1 MKSKLSL
8 ISLLLFFS
16 VAAFISAQAQAE
28 PTAAWQVVRYD
39 ITASAP
45 GSERNLTARALLTVR
60 NIGRGSGPRIT
71 LRINPKAE
79 IKAATA
85 NDATASF
92 RASQDERNNLQRV
105 EITLPAPVAPG
116 ATFNVAVDYLLPVA
130 ENNGLAS
137 VSPVG
142 AQFLPLSSWYPTPNN
157 PLSPRGADTAPFR
170 IKITTAAGETTL
182 SSGKASAGTFDQTLN
197 GQPFFLS
204 GAWDVSEGGAEARG
218 IAAYLPKGATAE
230 ERKQAEAFIALA
242 GAARAFYTGLL
253 GAAPDV
259 PVRLVA
265 VSRGAGFNDSG
276 TLLMEASAF
285 RRAKI
290 DSVTAML
297 VAETIARL
305 WVGGATPVR
314 AEGGG
319 IIQEGL
325 ARHLA
330 NLFVEKHFGG
340 ETAEAERLRQRD
352 AFAAVAKRDA
362 PLALTTP
369 LDAAY
374 HTEVSNKGAMVWR
387 LIERALGRD
396 AFMETLRAQLQ
407 SKAGDGGGLTLTSL
421 REAFALRGGEPVKN
435 LLQFGLDQP
444 SELDLV
450 IGLPQQ
456 RGGEWVVALRNL
468 GALDVSTSVVALTES
483 GERLKVEIVVP
494 ARNFGEASFKTSAR
508 LKRVE
513 VDAEKLYPQL
523 DYANDFAPRSNS
535 SEDPLSEATRLFVR
549 QDYARAET
557 LMRDLLAFAAHAE
570 EARVLLARSLLAQG
584 KAEQAEKE
592 FRAALDMRAPTP
604 ATQAWANVGLGEI
617 NLQRGQAAQAARHFD
632 EAVRAGGEYAAMLAA
647 RAGRIKAEAAAKT
660 APAPDDSA
668 RSFVAQLDKAIL
680 SGRKGD
686 IDAMLMQGEL
696 TAFAKGVVGS
706 QPELW
711 QTQVVR
717 TEQLDATRMAV
728 DVTLKV
734 KRLGREEAGPA
745 GLILT
750 RVGGVWK
757 LAGVEFFEVR

>member
-8 ISLLLFFS
+8 ISLLLFVS

-28 PTAAWQVVRYD
+28 ATAAWQVVRYD

-45 GSERNLTARALLTVR
+45 GSDRNLTARAMITVR
-60 NIGRGSGPRIT
+60 NIGRGSGSRLT

-79 IKAATA
+79 IKGTTA

-105 EITLPAPVAPG
+105 EITLPASVAPG
-116 ATFNVAVDYLLPVA
+116 GTFNVAVDYLFPVA

-170 IKITTAAGETTL
+170 IKITAAGETTL

-204 GAWDVSEGGAEARG
+204 GTWDVSEGGGEARG

-265 VSRGAGFNDSG
+265 VSRGSGFNDSG
-276 TLLMEASAF
+276 TLLMDTAAF

-297 VAETIARL
+297 VAETVARL
-305 WVGGATPVR
+305 WVGGATAVR

-330 NLFVEKHFGG
+330 NSFVEKQFGG
-340 ETAEAERLRQRD
+340 ETAESERLRQRD

-374 HTEVSNKGAMVWR
+374 HTEASNKGAMVWR
-387 LIERALGRD
+387 LIERALGRE

-407 SKAGDGGGLTLTSL
+407 SKAGDGGGLTLASL
-421 REAFALRGGEPVKN
+421 REALVLRGGEPVKN

-468 GALDVSTSVVALTES
+468 GGLDVTTSVVALTES
-483 GERLKVEIVVP
+483 GERLKTEIVVP
-494 ARNFGEASFKTSAR
+494 ARNFGEAAFKTSAK

-535 SEDPLSEATRLFVR
+535 SEEPLGEATRLFVR

-557 LMRDLLAFAAHAE
+557 LMRDLLAFATHAE

-668 RSFVAQLDKAIL
+668 RSFIAQLDKAIL
-680 SGRKGD
+680 SGRKSD
-686 IDAMLMQGEL
+686 IDTMVVQGEL

-706 QPELW
+706 QPEVW
-711 QTQVVR
+711 QTQVIR

-750 RVGGVWK
+750 RVGGAWK
-757 LAGVEFFEVR
+757 LASVEFFEVR